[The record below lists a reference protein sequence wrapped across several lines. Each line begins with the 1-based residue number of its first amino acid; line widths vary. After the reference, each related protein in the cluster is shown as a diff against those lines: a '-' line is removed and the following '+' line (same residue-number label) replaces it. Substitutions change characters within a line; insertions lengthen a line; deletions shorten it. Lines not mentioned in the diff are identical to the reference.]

1 MELQIL
7 KLMEVETKSQ
17 NWQNK
22 TGHHE
27 NVLTLLKFII
37 LLLLLVLLL
46 LLIIIKIGFSWEF
59 SLKIQHCCKWYI
71 FTWEIILIIQIWL
84 NIPDS

>member
-17 NWQNK
+17 NGQNQ

-27 NVLTLLKFII
+27 NVLTLLKLII
-37 LLLLLVLLL
+37 LLLLLL

-59 SLKIQHCCKWYI
+59 SLKIQDCCK
-71 FTWEIILIIQIWL
+71 
-84 NIPDS
+84 